1 MKNKKKAPL
10 TPEESKKDQETLDT
24 LARAAILDLAN
35 SIHSEWRPYLATEGE
50 MLLGHEVSFDRAVL
64 IQVQKALTTR
74 SETYEQGMKLLHEQN
89 KKIVK
94 LEEKNNRLEE
104 ENKKLKVGYQDLCHG
119 YDNLKK
125 LIHDISVIQ
134 KGHRGQC
141 DKRFLGIEK
150 TLKNGGF

>member
-1 MKNKKKAPL
+1 MPKKKKDPL
-10 TPEESKKDQETLDT
+10 TPEEIQKDQDTLDT
-24 LARAAILDLAN
+24 LARAGILDLAN
-35 SIHSEWRPYLATEGE
+35 SIHSEWRPYLNSEGE

-104 ENKKLKVGYQDLCHG
+104 ENKDLKAGYQDLRHG

-125 LIHDISVIQ
+125 LIYDISVLQ
-134 KGHRGQC
+134 KSHRGQC
-141 DKRFLGIEK
+141 DKRFLGIEE

>member
-1 MKNKKKAPL
+1 MPNKKN
-10 TPEESKKDQETLDT
+10 TPSNHEESKKDQETLDT

-35 SIHSEWRPYLATEGE
+35 SIHSEWRPYLNTEGE

-64 IQVQKALTTR
+64 LKVQKALTTR
-74 SETYEQGMKLLHEQN
+74 NETYEQGMELLHEQN
-89 KKIVK
+89 KKIFK

-104 ENKKLKVGYQDLCHG
+104 ENKDLKAGYQDLRHG

-125 LIHDISVIQ
+125 LIYDISVLQ
-134 KGHRGQC
+134 KSHRGQC
-141 DKRFLGIEK
+141 DKRFTGIEE